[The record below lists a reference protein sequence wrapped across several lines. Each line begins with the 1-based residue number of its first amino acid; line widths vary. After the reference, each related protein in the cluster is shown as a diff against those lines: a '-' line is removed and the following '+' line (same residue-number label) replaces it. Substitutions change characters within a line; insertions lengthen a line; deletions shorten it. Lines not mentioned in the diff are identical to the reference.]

1 MSLGVW
7 GAGLGGTWWLTPS
20 RRHILPSD
28 DVDSAV
34 FFSNSAAVVLSATA
48 LPVVCETLTVPR
60 GMGSREGHMSDG
72 VQSST
77 NKPVRRRTIAKGM
90 AWSVPAI
97 AVAAPAR
104 AAAASIRKDPG
115 INGWMQASYP
125 RNGCTYTWD
134 TTSNGTGSTPDGVPW
149 GLFVYDVEDDNVIT
163 NATLTFW
170 FIGTQSSIS
179 WSTRT
184 GHNNCWST
192 PVPVGT
198 EVKPDGYSYS
208 GYRSTWSATG
218 ACANNLDPANRVTGA
233 DGLERLFLGHFAMR
247 AVITQT
253 GDYCGSNRHNL
264 TWWGQR
270 SITIDP
276 DGPGSLPPVVHT
288 FQRRAGTM
296 GAYTGALSQQR
307 STVSTDEERVSATY

>member
-1 MSLGVW
+1 M
-7 GAGLGGTWWLTPS
+7 
-20 RRHILPSD
+20 RD
-28 DVDSAV
+28 
-34 FFSNSAAVVLSATA
+34 TA
-48 LPVVCETLTVPR
+48 LPTP
-60 GMGSREGHMSDG
+60 
-72 VQSST
+72 
-77 NKPVRRRTIAKGM
+77 NKPVGRRTIAKGM

-125 RNGCTYTWD
+125 RSDCTYTWD

-149 GLFVYDVEDDNVIT
+149 GLFVYDVENDNVIT

-170 FIGTQSSIS
+170 FIGNQSSIS
-179 WSTRT
+179 WTTRT

-192 PVPVGT
+192 PVSVGT

-208 GYRSTWSATG
+208 GYRSTWSAAG
-218 ACANNLDPANRVTGA
+218 ACANNLNPANRVLGS
-233 DGLERLFLGHFAMR
+233 DGIERLFLGHFAMR

-253 GDYCGSNRHNL
+253 GDYCGFNRHNL

-288 FQRRAGTM
+288 FQRRAGTW
-296 GAYTGALSQQR
+296 GAYTGPSLSSR